1 MTRTSHD
8 PGTLLVCDVGGVLLT
23 DGLSLLLDELAAAA
37 GRDPAQLRAFFDEHQ
52 RTALFGGQG
61 WAETTFWAELVSVAG
76 PVEQVGSPGA
86 WRARLR
92 TLLRPLEPGTS
103 VVKRWAATGPV
114 WLVSNHRR
122 AWLEPPLRASGV
134 WQRCERRF
142 VSEEVGI
149 VKPDPANVPNGAG
162 RLGRTARPGRVRRR
176 RPRQRRSGPRRRPA
190 GDPRR
195 RGGAVD
201 DPVRL
206 PGPDRRLSPARCAG
220 RALPA
225 RVGGGARP
233 IARTE
238 PDRSGGPPSAPAR
251 SGSSGLTAAASQRT
265 DVDLC
270 VVLRCASEWGVTHR
284 T

>member
-149 VKPDPANVPNGAG
+149 VKPDPAMY
-162 RLGRTARPGRVRRR
+162 RTVLDAW
-176 RPRQRRSGPRRRPA
+176 
-190 GDPRR
+190 
-195 RGGAVD
+195 
-201 DPVRL
+201 
-206 PGPDRRLSPARCAG
+206 
-220 RALPA
+220 
-225 RVGGGARP
+225 
-233 IARTE
+233 
-238 PDRSGGPPSAPAR
+238 GGPPDRVVCVDADPDSVAAAR
-251 SGSSGLTAAASQRT
+251 AVGLRAILADAAGQWTTLFACRVPTAA
-265 DVDLC
+265 
-270 VVLRCASEWGVTHR
+270 
-284 T
+284 